1 MSHPMSKD
9 QVKQF
14 IAYLD
19 DRIKKHNENL
29 DRCFGYSDDRT
40 LIKTERAEAQVIR
53 NAFLNILAPGRR
65 R

>member
-1 MSHPMSKD
+1 MSAD
-9 QVKQF
+9 QVKRF

-29 DRCFGYSDDRT
+29 ERCFGYSDDRT

-53 NAFLNILAPGRR
+53 NAFLSFISPPSRP
-65 R
+65 